1 MIIFEVDCDILN
13 NYCTTGLLYI
23 YIYIYIYIYMHVFI
37 YIYIYA
43 SYVAIIWRVLDI
55 VIQVY
60 MYLDELK
67 VHVQNVVI
75 LTDLVTYSHLVIA
88 MYFSVSL
95 YLDI

>member
-23 YIYIYIYIYMHVFI
+23 YIYAHIYIR
-37 YIYIYA
+37 IYA

-75 LTDLVTYSHLVIA
+75 LTDLITYSHLVIA